1 VHLKVTGLTEG
12 DLFSINPRQ
21 QFVKGAKT
29 RVDGFDMLHMMHLNT
44 FKAPTGSFGAPLF
57 HVIYSGY
64 LPVDNRKRVTWG
76 HGAKEAGRGGNEHWA
91 SKVQTD
97 RFTIFS
103 GDFQDY
109 VQSEPPYDFRTAKV
123 LFTSDSLQQALPE
136 DPMDPREFS
145 FIVHK
150 SEVISI
156 AIHDGAVSNDQ
167 FLAGKSE
174 EVFRIHES

>member
-1 VHLKVTGLTEG
+1 MLSTVDIFQSTTERGSRGDTEPRKRDGVETNIGHLKSKLTVSPFFLAE
-12 DLFSINPRQ
+12 LS
-21 QFVKGAKT
+21 
-29 RVDGFDMLHMMHLNT
+29 
-44 FKAPTGSFGAPLF
+44 
-57 HVIYSGY
+57 
-64 LPVDNRKRVTWG
+64 
-76 HGAKEAGRGGNEHWA
+76 
-91 SKVQTD
+91 
-97 RFTIFS
+97 
-103 GDFQDY
+103 DFQDY

-167 FLAGKSE
+167 FLDGKSE